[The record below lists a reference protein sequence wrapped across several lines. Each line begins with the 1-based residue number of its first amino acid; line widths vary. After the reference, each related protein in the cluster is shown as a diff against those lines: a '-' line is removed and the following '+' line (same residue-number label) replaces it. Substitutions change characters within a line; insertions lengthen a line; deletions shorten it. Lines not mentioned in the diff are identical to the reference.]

1 MSELVSN
8 PAVQAAD
15 LLVPKP
21 LISRPYVWPFA
32 IIYPVFLQ
40 ILHLTLT
47 TSISEKF
54 SSGTC
59 VFDRYLLVE
68 YVILVDASLEY

>member
-40 ILHLTLT
+40 VYTQHYDKYIGG
-47 TSISEKF
+47 SVDI
-54 SSGTC
+54 C